1 MSMEIEIEGDSR
13 QAVALALLNMVARA
27 EGKIDEDGGLD
38 GVGRAWVLDTY
49 AECLLAAS
57 GEREVEPRDE
67 DDESDDEEE
76 GEDDEAED
84 EDEDEEED
92 SKAA

>member
-1 MSMEIEIEGDSR
+1 MSMKIEIEGDSR
-13 QAVALALLNMVARA
+13 QAVALALLNMIARA
-27 EGKIDEDGGLD
+27 EGKLDEDGGMED
-38 GVGRAWVLDTY
+38 VGRAWLLDTY
-49 AECLLAAS
+49 AECLVAAS

-67 DDESDDEEE
+67 DDE
-76 GEDDEAED
+76 EDDEGDDEED